1 MILLE
6 NGGFYVFL
14 NKLLSFQLFLGIALL
29 PIFNVFSCTGI
40 VLHTK
45 NGEYVYG
52 RTLEF
57 GVDIES
63 QVLFIPRNYKLEAS
77 TYETNVPGLTWN
89 SKYAAV
95 GANAFGTL
103 NFVDGVNEKGLAGGL
118 FYFPGFAEYQ
128 KVQKSDYEK
137 SIPMWQL
144 LTWILTNFE
153 NVQQIK
159 NELSKIYVTD
169 VVFPQFKNSVPAHLL
184 ITDSSGK
191 SIVIEYLNGKLELR
205 DNLVGVFTNSPNFDW
220 HLTNLRNYINL
231 SPTNVESKNIN
242 SIKLDQLSQGSGL
255 HGIPGDFTSPSR
267 FVRAFE
273 FVQNSPVKTTEQ
285 ETVYQAF
292 HILNNFD
299 IPEGSVKSKNGESE
313 ITLWTSVTDL
323 KNKVFYFKTHS
334 NFDLQKIELSKMDL
348 ESKEAKHFSMNSNVK
363 N

>member
-1 MILLE
+1 M
-6 NGGFYVFL
+6 YFL
-14 NKLLSFQLFLGIALL
+14 NKFLSFQLFLSIALL

-45 NGEYVYG
+45 NGDYVYG

-63 QVLFIPRNYKLEAS
+63 QILFIPRNYKLEAL
-77 TYETNVPGLTWN
+77 TYEKNIPGLTWN
-89 SKYAAV
+89 SKYAAI
-95 GANAFGTL
+95 GTDAFDTL

-128 KVQKSDYEK
+128 KVEKSDYEK

-153 NVQQIK
+153 NVQQVK
-159 NELSKIYVTD
+159 DELSKIYVTD
-169 VVFPQFKNSVPAHLL
+169 VEFPQFKGSVPAHLI

-205 DNLVGVFTNSPNFDW
+205 ENNVNVFTNSPNFDW
-220 HLTNLRNYINL
+220 HLINLRNYINL
-231 SPTNVESKNIN
+231 SPVNVESKDINNIN
-242 SIKLDQLSQGSGL
+242 LNQLSQGSGL

-273 FVQNSPVKTTEQ
+273 FAQASPIKSTEK
-285 ETVYQAF
+285 ETVDQVF

-299 IPEGSVKSKNGESE
+299 IPEGSVKSKSGESE

-323 KNKVFYFKTHS
+323 KNRTFYFKTHS
-334 NFDLQKIELSKMDL
+334 DFDLKKIELSKMDL
-348 ESKEAKHFSMNSNVK
+348 ESKEAKHFSMNSNV
-363 N
+363 